1 MTEPFAIR
9 KPKSDDPQ
17 SSSGNEKVI
26 EFIHVR
32 KSFGNKQVLTDINFE
47 LHKQQNAVV
56 LGKSGTGKSV
66 FIQCIVGLAYPDAGV
81 LKVFGT
87 DILDGVEDE
96 EDLIKIR
103 RKVGF
108 LFQGGALYD
117 SMTVKENLEFPLKR
131 QLKVPSRGEIK
142 DLVLEALESV
152 GLVEARNKMPAELS
166 GGMKKRIALARTLIL
181 KPEIMLYDE
190 PTTGLDPVTS
200 REISELIL
208 EMQEKY
214 HISSIIITH
223 DISCAKITANRIYL
237 LKDGV
242 FYAEGAFDE
251 LEHSDDPW
259 IRAFFE

>member
-1 MTEPFAIR
+1 MEEPFTIR
-9 KPKSDDPQ
+9 KPKINRTKSF
-17 SSSGNEKVI
+17 SEREKVV
-26 EFIHVR
+26 EFINVR
-32 KSFGNKQVLTDINFE
+32 KAFGTKEVLKDINFD
-47 LHKQQNAVV
+47 LYKQQNAVV

-66 FIQCIVGLAYPDAGV
+66 FIQCIVGLVYPDAGV

-87 DILDGVEDE
+87 DIVDGVDDED
-96 EDLIKIR
+96 DLIKIR
-103 RKVGF
+103 RKVGY

-142 DLVLEALESV
+142 DLVYEALENV
-152 GLVEARNKMPAELS
+152 GLVEAKNKMPSELS

-200 REISELIL
+200 KEISELIL
-208 EMQEKY
+208 EMQEKH

-223 DISCAKITANRIYL
+223 DISCAKITSNKIYL
-237 LKDGV
+237 LKDGI
-242 FYAEGAFDE
+242 FHSEGSYEE
-251 LEHSDDPW
+251 LERSEDPW
-259 IRAFFE
+259 ISAFFE